1 MGAIA
6 TTYMVFFSRMLYR
19 ARQLQYLADSGAVD
33 YAHYIHPQSE
43 EVWELRN
50 TLSLLKEKPFEELV
64 YIDRGWKYLV
74 VKEIDEEVVNEQ
86 GITEIITRKIY
97 ADPNGVLNGKQYFKQ
112 DIPLIRLYRERQD
125 ELARS
130 LENDPIAYYDDLFD
144 EFRLMTEDTV
154 WFDTGACLQGPKIGD
169 INKVKAEAT
178 TPRYDTV
185 VKNFTIPV
193 EERIIPEPDPWEDV
207 FFSNVTV
214 IDDSV
219 AQMNLTMWNM
229 EDEVD

>member
-1 MGAIA
+1 
-6 TTYMVFFSRMLYR
+6 
-19 ARQLQYLADSGAVD
+19 
-33 YAHYIHPQSE
+33 
-43 EVWELRN
+43 
-50 TLSLLKEKPFEELV
+50 
-64 YIDRGWKYLV
+64 
-74 VKEIDEEVVNEQ
+74 
-86 GITEIITRKIY
+86 
-97 ADPNGVLNGKQYFKQ
+97 
-112 DIPLIRLYRERQD
+112 
-125 ELARS
+125 
-130 LENDPIAYYDDLFD
+130 
-144 EFRLMTEDTV
+144 MTEDTV